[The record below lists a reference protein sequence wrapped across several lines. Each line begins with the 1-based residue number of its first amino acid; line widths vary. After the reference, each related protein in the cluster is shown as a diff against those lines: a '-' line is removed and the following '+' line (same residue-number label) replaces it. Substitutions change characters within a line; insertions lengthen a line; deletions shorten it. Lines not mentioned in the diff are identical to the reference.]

1 MEYSVQVIEHMYSQ
15 IDFQETDVFK
25 RIENVGFQKLR
36 IQQRYPQVFDFLASV
51 IQEEATSVQ
60 PFIKQQVN
68 PIYEEGIAKLY
79 QNIDYT
85 KFREDIDTDKAMD
98 ILTWTMFGFGDKGLQ
113 ELKTFAN
120 LEEFGEYYL
129 REWNQYAEILKQSF
143 YK

>member
-1 MEYSVQVIEHMYSQ
+1 
-15 IDFQETDVFK
+15 
-25 RIENVGFQKLR
+25 NVGFQKLR

-60 PFIKQQVN
+60 PFIQQKVN

-85 KFREDIDTDKAMD
+85 KFRQEIDVDKAID
-98 ILTWTMFGFGDKGLQ
+98 ILTWTMSGLGEKGLQ
-113 ELKTFAN
+113 ELETSGTLQA
-120 LEEFGEYYL
+120 FGEYYL
-129 REWNQYAEILKQSF
+129 REWNQYAELLKQSF

>member
-1 MEYSVQVIEHMYSQ
+1 IIKTPLSRRSIFNF
-15 IDFQETDVFK
+15 IPN
-25 RIENVGFQKLR
+25 RIFYTYLV
-36 IQQRYPQVFDFLASV
+36 D
-51 IQEEATSVQ
+51 T
-60 PFIKQQVN
+60 